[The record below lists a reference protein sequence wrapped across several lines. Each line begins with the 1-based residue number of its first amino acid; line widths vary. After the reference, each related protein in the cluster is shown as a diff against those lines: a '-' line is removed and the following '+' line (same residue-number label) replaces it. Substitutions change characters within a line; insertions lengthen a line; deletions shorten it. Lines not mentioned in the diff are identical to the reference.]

1 MLRIVAAALATLPL
15 AAVAQGAPGEPVA
28 AGPAREAAA
37 SSGTPAP
44 VREGVYLGVGL
55 GWSHL
60 SEPDDSGSSYRF
72 RLGVTR
78 SPRLMFGLEAAS
90 VNGNSSTL
98 VSYDAAA
105 TVFPW
110 TRLGF
115 VRGGFGLTR
124 IDRTS
129 VQYLNSGVGP
139 TPAVFNWV
147 ENGFNLLAGIGL
159 QLGRTNGLN
168 VTLNLDGQ
176 LHRVWSTGG
185 EARSVATACGWLGLE
200 WH

>member
-1 MLRIVAAALATLPL
+1 MIRIVAAALAALPL
-15 AAVAQGAPGEPVA
+15 VA
-28 AGPAREAAA
+28 AAQ
-37 SSGTPAP
+37 PAP
-44 VREGVYLGVGL
+44 TAPLREGVYLGLGL

-60 SEPDDSGSSYRF
+60 SQPDDSGSSYRF

-110 TRLGF
+110 KRLAF
-115 VRGGFGLTR
+115 FRGGFGLTR
-124 IDRTS
+124 IDRQS
-129 VQYLNSGVGP
+129 VQYLSGGP
-139 TPAVFNWV
+139 GLVPVEVNWV
-147 ENGFNLLAGIGL
+147 ENGFNLLAGLGL
-159 QLGRTNGLN
+159 QLGRTDGIN
-168 VTLNLDGQ
+168 VTLNLDSQ
-176 LHRVWSTGG
+176 LHRVWPAGGGTRTVST
-185 EARSVATACGWLGLE
+185 VCGWLGLE